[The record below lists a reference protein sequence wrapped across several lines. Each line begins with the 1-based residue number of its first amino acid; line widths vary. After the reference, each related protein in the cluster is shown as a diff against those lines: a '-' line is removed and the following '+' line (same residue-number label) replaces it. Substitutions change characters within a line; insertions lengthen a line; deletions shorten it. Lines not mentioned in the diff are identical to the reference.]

1 MLLKLTILAKL
12 SRYGIFAAM
21 YDIFNL
27 LFSDGVVIPLV
38 LPALAVDVTSEQWFD
53 DVYYYSYHIF

>member
-1 MLLKLTILAKL
+1 MLLKLTLKLTILAKL

-38 LPALAVDVTSEQWFD
+38 LPALAVDVTS
-53 DVYYYSYHIF
+53 